1 MTTCEKRV
9 VELGLTMMRPNVKEE
24 RIAGLIKDGVVD
36 GTALAALINEC
47 KMVWSDFFEKNE
59 DDQADAIRSKLEK
72 IDGEK
77 AIAASDPDDL
87 VEWITTVITP
97 A

>member
-1 MTTCEKRV
+1 MTTWGKRV

-24 RIAGLIKDGVVD
+24 RIAGVIKDGAVD
-36 GTALAALINEC
+36 GTALAALIDEC
-47 KMVWSDFFEKNE
+47 KTVWSDFLEKNE
-59 DDQADAIRSKLEK
+59 NDQNDTIRTQLEK
-72 IDGEK
+72 IDGMK
-77 AIAASDPDDL
+77 AVAASDPDDL

>member
-1 MTTCEKRV
+1 MTTWEKRV

-36 GTALAALINEC
+36 GTALAAHIDEC
-47 KMVWSDFFEKNE
+47 KMVWSDFLEKND
-59 DDQADAIRSKLEK
+59 DDQNDTIRTQLEK
-72 IDGEK
+72 IDGMK
-77 AIAASDPDDL
+77 VAAASDPDDL

-97 A
+97 E

>member
-1 MTTCEKRV
+1 MTTWEKRV

-36 GTALAALINEC
+36 GSALAALINEC
-47 KMVWSDFFEKNE
+47 KAAWVIFLEKNE
-59 DDQADAIRSKLEK
+59 NQNDTIRTQLEK
-72 IDGEK
+72 IDGMK
-77 AIAASDPDDL
+77 AVAASDPDDL